1 MFDHNYIT
9 YQMDEVVGA
18 HDLRE
23 HFAGIE
29 VFVVAGIVLYVG
41 VQPDVLYEPLQ

>member
-18 HDLRE
+18 HDLCE

-41 VQPDVLYEPLQ
+41 MQPDVLHESLQ

>member
-1 MFDHNYIT
+1 MFDHDYIT

-18 HDLRE
+18 HDLRQ

-29 VFVVAGIVLYVG
+29 IFVMGRVVLYIRM
-41 VQPDVLYEPLQ
+41 QPYSVY

>member
-1 MFDHNYIT
+1 MFDHNRIT
-9 YQMDEVVGA
+9 HQMDEVVGA

-41 VQPDVLYEPLQ
+41 MQPDVLYESLQ